1 MTGATSGAVRVLL
14 ADDHAVVVEGLVAM
28 IGRQS
33 DMAVVAEAGNG
44 PDAVALWKRHRPDV
58 ALVDLRMPELDGAGV
73 IAEIRR
79 TDPSARVI
87 ILTTYDTEED
97 IYRAVRAG
105 ARGYLLK
112 DARRSEVLEA
122 IRRVH
127 RGETV
132 LPSSVTAKLAHRMA
146 DESLSQ
152 REREVLTL
160 LADGKTNREIGAAIH
175 VEESTVKTHLRSIF
189 TKLHAESRTEAVTAA
204 MRRGLLRSQ
213 ETQDIGR
220 ES

>member
-58 ALVDLRMPELDGAGV
+58 GLVDLRMPELDGAGV

-189 TKLHAESRTEAVTAA
+189 TKLHAVSRTDAVTAA

-220 ES
+220 KS

>member
-33 DMAVVAEAGNG
+33 DMSVVAEAGNG
-44 PDAVALWKRHRPDV
+44 PDAVALWKQHRPDV

-79 TDPSARVI
+79 ADPAARVI

-112 DARRSEVLEA
+112 DARRGELLEA

-132 LPSSVTAKLAHRMA
+132 LPSHVTAKLAHRMT
-146 DESLSQ
+146 DDSLSQ
-152 REREVLTL
+152 REREVLAL
-160 LADGKTNREIGAAIH
+160 LADGKTNREIGTAIH
-175 VEESTVKTHLRSIF
+175 IEESTVKSHLRSIF
-189 TKLHAESRTEAVTAA
+189 TKLHVVSRTEAVTAA
-204 MRRGLLRSQ
+204 MRRGLLRRW
-213 ETQDIGR
+213 EGQDIGR
-220 ES
+220 NS